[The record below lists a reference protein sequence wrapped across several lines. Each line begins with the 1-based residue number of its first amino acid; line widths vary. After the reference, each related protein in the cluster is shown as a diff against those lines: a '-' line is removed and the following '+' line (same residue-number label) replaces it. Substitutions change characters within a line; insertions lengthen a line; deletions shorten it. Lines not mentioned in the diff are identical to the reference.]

1 MIRRHSWPA
10 LLGLLAA
17 ALVVALPARASDSRA
32 IVSLVD
38 RVETAYHGG
47 DAAGLADARR
57 QLLQL
62 ATDSPAGTRAGY
74 YAAHAR
80 FRQALGSSAT
90 DEAAAKS
97 FLDDC
102 ITELTGYVAAN
113 PGDAEARALLG
124 SCYGMSTTHYPLGLV
139 ARGME
144 ARKQLNIARD
154 LAPAN
159 PWVLMQ
165 DGLVDFATPRMFGG
179 SRTAAIAKLER
190 AARLFTDAEAS
201 GSSLAGWALVETW
214 QQLAL
219 MYAAT
224 GQAEAAAD
232 ATERAASLPRPTA
245 RLRQA
250 SLQ

>member
-1 MIRRHSWPA
+1 MSYRLSWGLA
-10 LLGLLAA
+10 GVLLAGVLA
-17 ALVVALPARASDSRA
+17 SLPARAGDDEVLTA
-32 IVSLVD
+32 LVE
-38 RVETAYHGG
+38 RVELAYHGT
-47 DAAGLADARR
+47 DFTGLADARR
-57 QLLQL
+57 QLLQF
-62 ATDSPAGTRAGY
+62 ASEAPAGSRAGY

-80 FRQALGSSAT
+80 FRQALGAGTT
-90 DEAAAKS
+90 DQAAAKG

-102 ITELTGYVAAN
+102 IAELTAYVDAN
-113 PGDAEARALLG
+113 PADAEAHALLG
-124 SCYGMSTTHYPLGLV
+124 SCYGMSTAHHPLGLV
-139 ARGME
+139 ARGLE

-154 LAPAN
+154 LAPSN

-179 SRTAAIAKLER
+179 NRSAAIAKLER
-190 AARLFTDAEAS
+190 AARLFADAEAT

-224 GQAEAAAD
+224 GQTEAAAD
-232 ATERAASLPRPTA
+232 ATERAASLPRATA

>member
-1 MIRRHSWPA
+1 MFRRQPWA
-10 LLGLLAA
+10 TLFGLIGT
-17 ALVVALPARASDSRA
+17 ALVLALPARANDSHA
-32 IVSLVD
+32 IVTLVD
-38 RVETAYHGG
+38 RVETAYHGR
-47 DAAGLADARR
+47 DTAGLADARR

-62 ATDSPAGTRAGY
+62 ATESPAGSRAGY

-80 FRQALGSSAT
+80 FRQALGSSTT
-90 DEAAAKS
+90 DEAAAKT

-113 PGDAEARALLG
+113 PADAEARALLG

-144 ARKQLNIARD
+144 ARKQLNMARD

-190 AARLFTDAEAS
+190 AARLFAEAEAG

-224 GQAEAAAD
+224 GQADAAAD
-232 ATERAASLPRPTA
+232 ANERAASLPRSTA

>member
-1 MIRRHSWPA
+1 MSYRLSRPRLA
-10 LLGLLAA
+10 LLLAA
-17 ALVVALPARASDSRA
+17 TLVAAAQARAADVPALVAL
-32 IVSLVD
+32 VE
-38 RVETAYHGG
+38 RVELAYHGS
-47 DAAGLADARR
+47 DAAGLAEARR

-62 ATDSPAGTRAGY
+62 ATDSPASTRAGY

-80 FRQALGSSAT
+80 LRQALQTTSA
-90 DEAAAKS
+90 DKVAAKA

-102 ITELTGYVAAN
+102 IAELTGYVRSN
-113 PGDAEARALLG
+113 PTDAEARALLG
-124 SCYGMSTTHYPLGLV
+124 SCYGMSTTHHPLGLV

-144 ARKQLNIARD
+144 ARKQLDAARE

-179 SRTAAIAKLER
+179 NRTAAIAKLER
-190 AARLFTDAEAS
+190 AARLFAEAEAA

-224 GQAEAAAD
+224 GQAEAAAL
-232 ATERAASLPRPTA
+232 ANERAASLPRPTA